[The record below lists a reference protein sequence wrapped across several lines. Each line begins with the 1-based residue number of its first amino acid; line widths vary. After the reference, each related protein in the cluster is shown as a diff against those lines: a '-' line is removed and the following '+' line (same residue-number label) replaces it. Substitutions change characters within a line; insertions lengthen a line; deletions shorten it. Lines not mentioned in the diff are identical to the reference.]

1 MTERLIPG
9 GPYIDDGATGQRLIP
24 GGPYIDEAGG
34 GGGDTVKP
42 VFPPGAAISL
52 VGGTVTAS
60 GFQLSWTPATDNSG
74 SVLYKISTDGGATYP
89 TTWAVANYT
98 FSGLTAGTTYAIR
111 VQAID
116 PTGNLSDDILAFSQA
131 TSAAGAS
138 ITSQPLV
145 RNVSVA
151 GVPVLAASI
160 ALTWVRVYDTT
171 TGDRV
176 LTVTGLSTD
185 ASGVFTFSNAALV
198 VGTSYEIR
206 WREAGGQQGFGFAT
220 GA

>member
-1 MTERLIPG
+1 MPARLLPNG
-9 GPYIDDGATGQRLIP
+9 ELSQRSSTGLLPRGVVQIVS
-24 GGPYIDEAGG
+24 GGG
-34 GGGDTVKP
+34 GGGDTTKP
-42 VFPPGAAISL
+42 MFPVGASISL

-74 SVLYKISTDGGATYP
+74 TVLYKISTDGGATYP
-89 TTWAVANYT
+89 ITWGSANYT

-116 PTGNLSDDILAFSQA
+116 PSGNLSDDILSFSQA
-131 TSAAGAS
+131 TSAAGATL
-138 ITSQPLV
+138 TSQPLV

-151 GVPVLAASI
+151 GVPVVAASV

-171 TGDRV
+171 TGDRL

-185 ASGVFTFSNAALV
+185 SLGVFSFNNASLV
-198 VGTSYEIR
+198 AGTNYEMR

>member
-1 MTERLIPG
+1 MPARLLPNG
-9 GPYIDDGATGQRLIP
+9 ELSQRSSSGLLPRGVFQLVTG
-24 GGPYIDEAGG
+24 GG
-34 GGGDTVKP
+34 GGGDTTKP
-42 VFPPGAAISL
+42 VFPVGASISL
-52 VGGTVTAS
+52 VGGSVTTS

-74 SVLYKISTDGGATYP
+74 TVLYKISTDGGATYP

-98 FSGLTAGTTYAIR
+98 FGGLAAGTTYAIR

-116 PTGNLSDDILAFSQA
+116 PSGNLSDDILAFSQDTA
-131 TSAAGAS
+131 PAGAT

-151 GVPVLAASI
+151 GVPVVAASV

-171 TGDRV
+171 TGDRL
-176 LTVTGLSTD
+176 LTKTGLSTD
-185 ASGVFTFSNAALV
+185 SSGVFTFSDSSLV
-198 VGTSYEIR
+198 VGTNYEVR
-206 WREAGGQQGFGFAT
+206 WREAGGQQGFGFVN